1 MMKDS
6 FENVFDNFGD
16 DVLDENI
23 LNEEEV
29 KEEAVEEVKEEAI
42 VVDKNK
48 DVAEFNFNFDFSKL
62 GNIAGVVTGDLGLT
76 ISKYPVEKLKFST
89 NKRERISIVTEQV
102 VAIKTHYIENV
113 GSILCFDGKCCK
125 VDGAP
130 RIKYLFPVVVYDTNA
145 QGKAIST
152 KIQNK
157 VLAVGRGVYEDIM
170 AIHEIN
176 EEVGGISAIDLVVSC
191 KEEQYQDISI
201 QPAGKASW
209 KKKPELIKQVT
220 EFWAK
225 NMEHIFES
233 VAREIS
239 EDDFNLKLGD
249 PGVLSDSDVNF
260 DDVFSDN

>member
-29 KEEAVEEVKEEAI
+29 KEEAVEEVKEEAV

-102 VAIKTHYIENV
+102 IAIKTHYIENV
-113 GSILCFDGKCCK
+113 CSILCFDGKCCK

-201 QPAGKASW
+201 QAAGKASW

-239 EDDFNLKLGD
+239 PEDFNLKLGD
-249 PGVLSDSDVNF
+249 PGVLSDSAVNF
-260 DDVFSDN
+260 EDVFGD